1 MVDPRVSELS
11 ALSELAQRSPNF
23 GFLLNHEPVLVG
35 YGAAAEAL
43 VFTDPNTSMIKARQF
58 GEQLVA
64 ALVTTFGIRIPAGKD
79 TQHKRLKVLLDQGVI
94 TRRVHSWFD
103 AVRDTGNKAVHEG
116 FAAQRDALLL
126 VRTCY
131 ELGAWFHRTLAQS
144 RDAPPFVPPQPP
156 PPTAPPRDRADAA
169 ALTELTDQLGSYHA
183 ELVEMRLRL
192 DEQASR
198 AAAEARARSEAE
210 AEILA
215 AVRGQSE
222 LHRLVAELST
232 RVEELGRDLAR
243 RAETPPRVAPVHRD
257 ALIAQA
263 QLASHPPLS
272 EAAVRRVIDRMLEQ
286 AGWVIQDTAT
296 TNLLA
301 VPGVAVREVTMATGR
316 ADYLLYVDGALV
328 GVIEAKREG
337 VSLIGAEQQS
347 DRYAA
352 GLTAGQ
358 RLAAWRTPL
367 PFRYE
372 STGVETRFTN
382 GLDPVPRSRRV
393 FAFHQP
399 ATIARWMREARANP
413 DAPTLRARLRRM
425 PALITEGLR
434 PNQVEAITGLEQS
447 LAADRPRAL
456 IQMATGAGKTY
467 TVVNASY
474 RLLKHAGARR
484 VLFLVDRNNL
494 GRQARAEF
502 SRFETPDGHAKFA
515 ELYTVQRLTSTTLL
529 DSASIVISTVQRLY
543 AMLRG
548 QELPGED
555 DDPEFDDYDMIDE
568 AVELDYNAAIPP
580 ETFDLIVVD
589 ECHRSIYGKWRAVL
603 EYFDAHLVGLTA
615 TPVAQTFGF
624 FHENLVSQYT
634 YRQAVADGV
643 NVDFEIMRIHTQV
656 GEHGGSIP
664 AHTPVR
670 IMDLHTR
677 RERYEQLDTAL
688 DYRGEQIGRSV
699 MNPSQI
705 RTAIQAFSDGWR
717 AYFPRREHVPKTLI
731 FAKTDLHAD
740 EIVTAVREI
749 FGGGN
754 EFCTKIT
761 YRSADPEQALKDF
774 RTKPAMRVA
783 VTVDMIATGTDVRPL
798 ECVFFLRGVS
808 SATYFEQM
816 KGRGAR
822 TIDPDEF
829 QTVTP
834 DAPAKTKFLLV
845 DAVGVTD
852 SPLVEA
858 KPLQPASQ
866 RQVSLQKLL
875 GKAASHTI
883 NTDEAAAL
891 SARLAALNSQIT
903 DAERAELADVGGR
916 SLHQIAHDLAEAT
929 DEDAQE
935 AARLTGGA
943 AAQHQLVVR
952 AVAPLADPE
961 FRTRILSIRRKYDL
975 PFDEHTQDVLLSV
988 EARTLDRDGARQTVE
1003 DWRAYLE
1010 ENQDVTAALRIAFSD
1025 PRRDPRAVY
1034 AQLADLARQI
1044 ERPPHQW
1051 TPTLL
1056 WDAYRKLGIARG
1068 NGGHKGVP
1076 ELVNILRYE
1085 LGLDAELRPYRS
1097 LVEQRLTNW
1106 LARQEQAGRRFT
1118 GDQRWFIDRIAHVI
1132 ASRLH
1137 VAEDT
1142 LDDPPFT
1149 EYGGADGFC
1158 QAFGDED
1165 HARALLTELNKELP
1179 A

>member
-1 MVDPRVSELS
+1 MTVDPRLE
-11 ALSELAQRSPNF
+11 ELAQRSPNF
-23 GFLLNHEPVLVG
+23 GFLLAHEAVLVG
-35 YGAAAEAL
+35 YGAAAESM
-43 VFTDPNTSMIKARQF
+43 VFADPNTSMIKARQF

-79 TQHKRLKVLLDQGVI
+79 SQHKRLKVLLDQGVI
-94 TRRVHSWFD
+94 NKRVHSWFD
-103 AVRDTGNKAVHEG
+103 AVRDTGNKAAHEG
-116 FAAQRDALLL
+116 FAAQRDALRL

-131 ELGAWFHRTLAQS
+131 DLGAWFHRTVTQS
-144 RDAPPFVPPQPP
+144 REAPPFVPPQPP
-156 PPTAPPRDRADAA
+156 GPAATPRDQADAV
-169 ALTELTDQLGSYHA
+169 ALTELTGQLGTYHA

-192 DEQASR
+192 DEQASL
-198 AAAEARARSEAE
+198 AAAEAQARRAAE

-215 AVRGQSE
+215 AVRGQGD
-222 LHRLVAELST
+222 LHQLVSELST
-232 RVEELGRDLAR
+232 RVEELSRDLTR
-243 RAETPPRVAPVHRD
+243 RAEAPPRLDAARRD
-257 ALIAQA
+257 ALVEQA
-263 QLASHPPLS
+263 QIASRPPLS
-272 EAAVRRVIDRMLEQ
+272 EVQVRRVIDRMLVQ
-286 AGWVIQDTAT
+286 AGWLVQDVAT
-296 TNLLA
+296 TNLQVA
-301 VPGVAVREVTMATGR
+301 TGVAVREVSMARGR
-316 ADYLLYVDGALV
+316 ADYLLYVDGGLV

-352 GLTAGQ
+352 GLTTGQ
-358 RLAAWRTPL
+358 QLAAWRMPL

-399 ATIARWMREARANP
+399 TTVARWMREAQAYP
-413 DAPTLRARLRRM
+413 QAPTLRARMRRM
-425 PALITEGLR
+425 PELITHGLR
-434 PNQVEAITGLEQS
+434 PNQIEAITGLEQS

-467 TVVNASY
+467 AVVNASY

-494 GRQARAEF
+494 GKQARAEYA
-502 SRFETPDGHAKFA
+502 RFETPDDFSKFA
-515 ELYTVQRLTSTTLL
+515 ELYNVQRLTSTTLL

-548 QELPGED
+548 EELPAED
-555 DDPEFDDYDMIDE
+555 ADPEFDDYDIDE
-568 AVELDYNAAIPP
+568 AVELEYNFAIPP

-603 EYFDAHLVGLTA
+603 EYFDAHIVGLTA

-634 YRQAVADGV
+634 YREAVADGV

-664 AHTPVR
+664 AHIPVR

-688 DYRGEQIGRSV
+688 DYRSEQIGRAV

-705 RTAIQAFSDGWR
+705 RTAIQAFADGWPE
-717 AYFPRREHVPKTLI
+717 YFPRRSHVPKTLI
-731 FAKTDLHAD
+731 FAKTDVHAD
-740 EIVTAVREI
+740 QIVTVVREI

-761 YRSADPEQALKDF
+761 YKSVDPEQALKDF
-774 RTKPAMRVA
+774 RTKASTRVA

-822 TIDPDEF
+822 TIDADEF

-834 DAPAKTKFLLV
+834 DAVGKTKFLLV

-858 KPLQPASQ
+858 KPLAPASQ

-875 GKAASHTI
+875 AKAASHSIT
-883 NTDEAAAL
+883 TDEAAAL
-891 SARLAALNSQIT
+891 SSRLAVLNDQIT
-903 DAERAELADVGGR
+903 EAERAELAAAGGR
-916 SLHQIAHDLAEAT
+916 SLHQVARDLAEAT
-929 DEDAQE
+929 DDDAQE
-935 AARLTGGA
+935 QARVAGGS
-943 AAQHQLVVR
+943 AAQHALVVQ

-961 FRTRILSIRRKYDL
+961 FRGRILSIRRKYDL
-975 PFDEHTQDVLLSV
+975 PFDEHTQDVLISV

-1010 ENQDVTAALRIAFSD
+1010 ENRDLTAALRVAFSE
-1025 PRRDPRAVY
+1025 PRRDPRTVY

-1051 TPTLL
+1051 TPALL

-1068 NGGHKGVP
+1068 NGGRKGVP
-1076 ELVNILRYE
+1076 ELVSILRYE
-1085 LGLDAELRPYRS
+1085 LGLRSELDPYHS
-1097 LVEQRLTNW
+1097 LVEERLANW
-1106 LARQEQAGRRFT
+1106 LARQEQAGLRFT
-1118 GDQRWFIDRIAHVI
+1118 VDQRWFIDRIAAVI

-1158 QAFGDED
+1158 QAFGDERR
-1165 HARALLTELNKELP
+1165 AAALLTELNKELP

>member
-1 MVDPRVSELS
+1 MTVDPRLE
-11 ALSELAQRSPNF
+11 ELAHRTPNF
-23 GFLLNHEPVLVG
+23 GFLLAHEAVLVG
-35 YGAAAEAL
+35 YGAAAESM

-58 GEQLVA
+58 GEQLVT
-64 ALVTTFGIRIPAGKD
+64 ALVTTFGIRIPAGKSS
-79 TQHKRLKVLLDQGVI
+79 QHKRLKVLLDQGVI
-94 TRRVHSWFD
+94 NNRVHSWFD
-103 AVRDTGNKAVHEG
+103 AVRDTGNKATHEG
-116 FAAQRDALLL
+116 FAAQRDALQL

-131 ELGAWFHRTLAQS
+131 DLGAWFHRTVTQD
-144 RDAPPFVPPQPP
+144 RQAPPFVPPQPP
-156 PPTAPPRDRADAA
+156 QPAAPPRDQADAV
-169 ALTELTDQLGSYHA
+169 ALTELKGQLDAYHA

-192 DEQASR
+192 GEQASR
-198 AAAEARARSEAE
+198 AAAEAQAQRAAQ

-215 AVRGQSE
+215 AIRGQGD
-222 LHRLVAELST
+222 LHRLVSELST
-232 RVEELGRDLAR
+232 KVEDLSQDLTQ
-243 RAETPPRVAPVHRD
+243 RAEAPPRLTAAHRD
-257 ALIAQA
+257 ALVEQA
-263 QLASHPPLS
+263 QIASQPPLS
-272 EAAVRRVIDRMLEQ
+272 EVQVRRVIDRILAQ
-286 AGWVIQDTAT
+286 AGWVVQDVAT
-296 TNLLA
+296 TNLQA
-301 VPGVAVREVTMATGR
+301 ATGVAVREVSMARGR
-316 ADYLLYVDGALV
+316 ADYLLYVEGALV

-352 GLTAGQ
+352 GLTTGQ
-358 RLAAWRTPL
+358 QLAAWRTPL

-382 GLDPVPRSRRV
+382 GLDPIPRSRRV

-399 ATIARWMREARANP
+399 TTIARWMREAEANP
-413 DAPTLRARLRRM
+413 QAPTLRSRLRRM
-425 PALITEGLR
+425 PELITHGLR
-434 PNQVEAITGLEQS
+434 PNQIEAIIGLEQS

-494 GRQARAEF
+494 GKQTRAEYA
-502 SRFETPDGHAKFA
+502 RFETPDDFSKFA
-515 ELYTVQRLTSTTLL
+515 ELYNVQRLTSRTLL

-548 QELPGED
+548 EELPGED
-555 DDPEFDDYDMIDE
+555 DDPEFDDYDINE
-568 AVELDYNAAIPP
+568 AVELEYNAAIPP
-580 ETFDLIVVD
+580 ETFDLVVVD

-603 EYFDAHLVGLTA
+603 EYFDAHIVGLTA

-656 GEHGGSIP
+656 SEHGGSIP

-688 DYRGEQIGRSV
+688 DYRGEQIGRAV

-705 RTAIQAFSDGWR
+705 RIAIQAFADGWPE
-717 AYFPRREHVPKTLI
+717 YFPHREHVPKTLI

-761 YRSADPEQALKDF
+761 YRSDDPEQALKDF
-774 RTKPAMRVA
+774 RTKASMRVA

-822 TIDPDEF
+822 TIDADEF

-834 DAPAKTKFLLV
+834 DAAAKTKFLLV

-852 SPLVEA
+852 SPLVET
-858 KPLQPASQ
+858 KPLAPASQ

-875 GKAASHTI
+875 AKAASHSITT
-883 NTDEAAAL
+883 NEAAAL
-891 SARLAALNSQIT
+891 SARLAALNGQIT
-903 DAERAELADVGGR
+903 EAERAELAGVGGR
-916 SLHQIAHDLAEAT
+916 SLHQIARDLAEAT
-929 DEDAQE
+929 DDDAQE
-935 AARLTGGA
+935 QARVAGGS
-943 AAQHQLVVR
+943 AAQHALVVD
-952 AVAPLADPE
+952 AAAPLADPE
-961 FRTRILSIRRKYDL
+961 FRARILSIRRKYDL
-975 PFDEHTQDVLLSV
+975 PFDEHSHDVLISV
-988 EARTLDRDGARQTVE
+988 EARTLDRDGAQQTVE
-1003 DWRAYLE
+1003 DWRAY
-1010 ENQDVTAALRIAFSD
+1010 
-1025 PRRDPRAVY
+1025 
-1034 AQLADLARQI
+1034 
-1044 ERPPHQW
+1044 
-1051 TPTLL
+1051 
-1056 WDAYRKLGIARG
+1056 
-1068 NGGHKGVP
+1068 P
-1076 ELVNILRYE
+1076 E
-1085 LGLDAELRPYRS
+1085 
-1097 LVEQRLTNW
+1097 
-1106 LARQEQAGRRFT
+1106 
-1118 GDQRWFIDRIAHVI
+1118 
-1132 ASRLH
+1132 
-1137 VAEDT
+1137 
-1142 LDDPPFT
+1142 
-1149 EYGGADGFC
+1149 
-1158 QAFGDED
+1158 
-1165 HARALLTELNKELP
+1165 
-1179 A
+1179 

>member
-1 MVDPRVSELS
+1 MTVDLRLG
-11 ALSELAQRSPNF
+11 ELARRTPNF
-23 GFLLNHEPVLVG
+23 GFLLAHEPVLVG
-35 YGAAAEAL
+35 YGAAAESL

-58 GEQLVA
+58 GEQVVT
-64 ALVTTFGIRIPAGKD
+64 ALVTTFGIRIPRDKD

-94 TRRVHSWFD
+94 NKRVHSWFD
-103 AVRDTGNKAVHEG
+103 AVRDTGNRAVHEG
-116 FAAQRDALLL
+116 FAAQRDALLIL
-126 VRTCY
+126 RACY
-131 ELGAWFHRTLAQS
+131 ELGAWFHRTVTQS
-144 RDAPPFVPPQPP
+144 REAPPFVPPQPP
-156 PPTAPPRDRADAA
+156 QDAAPPRDPADATA
-169 ALTELTDQLGSYHA
+169 STELKDQLDAYHT

-192 DEQASR
+192 DEQTVTAV
-198 AAAEARARSEAE
+198 AEAQAQREAA

-215 AVRGQSE
+215 AVRGQDD
-222 LHRLVAELST
+222 LHRLVSELSS

-243 RAETPPRVAPVHRD
+243 RAESPPKLNAARRD
-257 ALIAQA
+257 ALVEQA
-263 QLASHPPLS
+263 QIASRPALS
-272 EAAVRRVIDRMLEQ
+272 ERQVRRVIDRMLGQ
-286 AGWVIQDTAT
+286 AGWVVQDVAT
-296 TNLLA
+296 TNLQA
-301 VPGVAVREVTMATGR
+301 AAGVAIREVTMARGR

-337 VSLIGAEQQS
+337 GGLIGVERQS
-347 DRYAA
+347 DRYAS
-352 GLTAGQ
+352 GLTTGQ
-358 RLAAWRTPL
+358 QLAAWRTPL

-393 FAFHQP
+393 FSFHRP
-399 ATIARWMREARANP
+399 TTIARWMREAETNP
-413 DAPTLRARLRRM
+413 QAPTLRARLREM
-425 PALITEGLR
+425 PELITDGLR

-447 LAADRPRAL
+447 LAEDRPRAL

-467 TVVNASY
+467 TVVSASY
-474 RLLKHAGARR
+474 RLLKHAGARK

-494 GRQARAEF
+494 GRQAKAEYT
-502 SRFETPDGHAKFA
+502 RFETPDDHAKFA
-515 ELYTVQRLTSTTLL
+515 ELYNVQRLTSTTLL
-529 DSASIVISTVQRLY
+529 ESASIVISTVQRLY

-548 QELPGED
+548 EELPPEE
-555 DDPEFDDYDMIDE
+555 DDPEFDDYDIDE
-568 AVELDYNAAIPP
+568 AVELEYNATLPP

-615 TPVAQTFGF
+615 TPVAQTYGF

-643 NVDFEIMRIHTQV
+643 NVDFEIMRPRTQV

-664 AHTPVR
+664 ANTPVR

-688 DYRGEQIGRSV
+688 DYRGDQIGRSV

-705 RTAIQAFSDGWR
+705 RVVIQAFADGWR
-717 AYFPRREHVPKTLI
+717 EYFPRREHVPKTLI
-731 FAKTDLHAD
+731 FAKTDVHAD
-740 EIVTAVREI
+740 QIVDAVREI
-749 FGGGN
+749 FHAGN

-761 YRSADPEQALKDF
+761 YKSDNPEQALKDF
-774 RTKPAMRVA
+774 RTKASMRVA

-808 SATYFEQM
+808 SSTYFEQM

-822 TIDPDEF
+822 TIDADEF

-834 DAPAKTKFLLV
+834 DAAVKTKFLLV

-852 SPLVEA
+852 SLLVEA

-875 GKAASHTI
+875 GKAANHTI
-883 NTDEAAAL
+883 STDEAAAL
-891 SARLAALNSQIT
+891 SARLAALNGQIT
-903 DAERAELADVGGR
+903 EAERAELATVGGR
-916 SLHQIAHDLAEAT
+916 SVHQIARDLAGAT

-935 AARLTGGA
+935 AARVAGGA
-943 AAQHQLVVR
+943 AAQHALVVE
-952 AVAPLADPE
+952 AVVPLADVE
-961 FRTRILSIRRKYDL
+961 FRARIVSIRRKYDL

-988 EARTLDRDGARQTVE
+988 EARTLDRDGAQQTVE

-1010 ENQDVTAALRIAFSD
+1010 ENRDLTAALRVAFSD

-1034 AQLADLARQI
+1034 AQLADLAQQV

-1051 TPTLL
+1051 TPALL
-1056 WDAYRKLGIARG
+1056 WDAYRKLGIASG

-1076 ELVNILRYE
+1076 ELVSILRYE
-1085 LGLDAELRPYRS
+1085 LGLDSGLHPYRS
-1097 LVEQRLTNW
+1097 VIEERLANW
-1106 LARQEQAGRRFT
+1106 LTRQEQAGRRFT
-1118 GDQRWFIDRIAHVI
+1118 GDQRWFIDHIAAAI

-1137 VAEDT
+1137 VSEDV

-1158 QAFGDED
+1158 QAFGDDER
-1165 HARALLTELNKELP
+1165 ARSLLTELNKELP

>member
-1 MVDPRVSELS
+1 MTADPRLE
-11 ALSELAQRSPNF
+11 ELAQRSPNF
-23 GFLLNHEPVLVG
+23 GFLLAHEAVLVG
-35 YGAAAEAL
+35 YGAAAESM

-64 ALVTTFGIRIPAGKD
+64 ALVTTFGIRIPAGQG

-94 TRRVHSWFD
+94 NKRVHSWFD
-103 AVRDTGNKAVHEG
+103 AVRDTGNKAAHEG
-116 FAAQRDALLL
+116 FAAQRDALRL

-131 ELGAWFHRTLAQS
+131 DLGAWFHRTVTQS
-144 RDAPPFVPPQPP
+144 REAPPFVPPQPP
-156 PPTAPPRDRADAA
+156 GPAATPRDQADAV
-169 ALTELTDQLGSYHA
+169 ALTELTGQLGTYHA

-192 DEQASR
+192 DEQASL
-198 AAAEARARSEAE
+198 AAAEAQARRAAE

-215 AVRGQSE
+215 AVRGQGD
-222 LHRLVAELST
+222 LHQLVSELST
-232 RVEELGRDLAR
+232 RVEELSRDLTQ
-243 RAETPPRVAPVHRD
+243 RAEAPPRLDAARRD
-257 ALIAQA
+257 ALVEQA
-263 QLASHPPLS
+263 QIASRPPLS
-272 EAAVRRVIDRMLEQ
+272 EVQVRRVIDRMLAQ
-286 AGWVIQDTAT
+286 AGWVVQDVAT
-296 TNLLA
+296 TNLQVA
-301 VPGVAVREVTMATGR
+301 TGIAVREVSMARGR
-316 ADYLLYVDGALV
+316 ADYLLYVDGGLV

-352 GLTAGQ
+352 GLTTGQ
-358 RLAAWRTPL
+358 QLAAWRTPL

-372 STGVETRFTN
+372 SSGVETRFTN

-399 ATIARWMREARANP
+399 TTVARWMREAQAYP
-413 DAPTLRARLRRM
+413 QAPTLRARLRRM
-425 PALITEGLR
+425 PELITHGLR
-434 PNQVEAITGLEQS
+434 PNQIEAITGLEQS

-467 TVVNASY
+467 AVVNASY

-494 GRQARAEF
+494 GKQARAEYA
-502 SRFETPDGHAKFA
+502 RFETPDDFSKFA
-515 ELYTVQRLTSTTLL
+515 ELYNVQRLTSTTLL

-548 QELPGED
+548 EELPAED
-555 DDPEFDDYDMIDE
+555 ADPEFDDYDIDE
-568 AVELDYNAAIPP
+568 AVELDYNAAVPP

-603 EYFDAHLVGLTA
+603 EYFDAHIVGLTA

-634 YRQAVADGV
+634 YRAAVADGV

-688 DYRGEQIGRSV
+688 DYSGEQIGRAV

-705 RTAIQAFSDGWR
+705 RTAIQAFAEGWPE
-717 AYFPRREHVPKTLI
+717 YFPQREHVPKTLI

-740 EIVTAVREI
+740 EIVLAVREI

-761 YRSADPEQALKDF
+761 YRSDDPEQALKDF
-774 RTKPAMRVA
+774 RTKASTRIA

-822 TIDPDEF
+822 TIDADEF

-834 DAPAKTKFLLV
+834 DAVGKTKFLLV

-858 KPLQPASQ
+858 KPLAPASQ

-875 GKAASHTI
+875 AKAASHSIT
-883 NTDEAAAL
+883 TDEAAAL
-891 SARLAALNSQIT
+891 SSRLAVLNGQIT
-903 DAERAELADVGGR
+903 EAERAELAAAGGR
-916 SLHQIAHDLAEAT
+916 SLHQIARDLTEAT
-929 DEDAQE
+929 DDDAQE
-935 AARLTGGA
+935 QARVAGGS
-943 AAQHQLVVR
+943 AAQHALVVQ

-961 FRTRILSIRRKYDL
+961 FRGRILSIRRKYDL
-975 PFDEHTQDVLLSV
+975 PFDEHTQDVLISV

-1010 ENQDVTAALRIAFSD
+1010 ENRDLTAALRVAFSD
-1025 PRRDPRAVY
+1025 PRRDPRTVY
-1034 AQLADLARQI
+1034 ARLADLARQI

-1051 TPTLL
+1051 TPALL

-1068 NGGHKGVP
+1068 NGGRKGVP
-1076 ELVNILRYE
+1076 ELVSILRYE
-1085 LGLDAELRPYRS
+1085 LGLRSELDPYHS
-1097 LVEQRLTNW
+1097 LVEERLANW
-1106 LARQEQAGRRFT
+1106 LARQEQAGLRFT
-1118 GDQRWFIDRIAHVI
+1118 VDQRWFIDRIAAVI

-1158 QAFGDED
+1158 QAFGDERR
-1165 HARALLTELNKELP
+1165 AAALLTELNKELP

>member
-1 MVDPRVSELS
+1 M
-11 ALSELAQRSPNF
+11 
-23 GFLLNHEPVLVG
+23 
-35 YGAAAEAL
+35 
-43 VFTDPNTSMIKARQF
+43 
-58 GEQLVA
+58 
-64 ALVTTFGIRIPAGKD
+64 
-79 TQHKRLKVLLDQGVI
+79 LLDQGVI
-94 TRRVHSWFD
+94 NKRVHAWFD

-116 FAAQRDALLL
+116 FAAQRDALRL

-131 ELGAWFHRTLAQS
+131 DLGSWFHRTMTQS
-144 RDAPPFVPPQPP
+144 RQAPPFVPPQPP
-156 PPTAPPRDRADAA
+156 QPAVPPRDQADAL
-169 ALTELTDQLGSYHA
+169 ALTELNGQLGAYHA
-183 ELVEMRLRL
+183 ELIEMRLRL

-198 AAAEARARSEAE
+198 AAAEAQARQEAE

-215 AVRGQSE
+215 AVRGQGD
-222 LHRLVAELST
+222 LHRLVSELTT
-232 RVEELGRDLAR
+232 RVEELSRDLAR
-243 RAETPPRVAPVHRD
+243 RAETPPQLDPARRD
-257 ALIAQA
+257 ALVAQA
-263 QLASHPPLS
+263 QIASHPPLS
-272 EAAVRRVIDRMLEQ
+272 EVQVRRVIDRMLAQ
-286 AGWVIQDTAT
+286 AGWVVQDVAT

-301 VPGVAVREVTMATGR
+301 AMGVAVREVSMARGR
-316 ADYLLYVDGALV
+316 ADYLLYVEGALV

-337 VSLIGAEQQS
+337 VSVIGAEQQS
-347 DRYAA
+347 GRYAME
-352 GLTAGQ
+352 LTAGQ

-382 GLDPVPRSRRV
+382 GLDPLPRSRRV
-393 FAFHQP
+393 FSFHQP
-399 ATIARWMREARANP
+399 ATIARWMREAQANP
-413 DAPTLRARLRRM
+413 QAPTVRARLRRM
-425 PALITEGLR
+425 PELITHGLR

-474 RLLKHAGARR
+474 RLLKYAGARR

-494 GRQARAEF
+494 GKQARAEYA
-502 SRFETPDGHAKFA
+502 RFETPDDFSKFA
-515 ELYTVQRLTSTTLL
+515 ELYNVQRLTSTTLL
-529 DSASIVISTVQRLY
+529 ESASIVISTVQRLY

-548 QELPGED
+548 QELPPED
-555 DDPEFDDYDMIDE
+555 DDPELDNYDINE
-568 AVELDYNAAIPP
+568 AVEIEYNAAVPP

-603 EYFDAHLVGLTA
+603 EYFDAHIVGLTA

-634 YRQAVADGV
+634 HRQAVADGV
-643 NVDFEIMRIHTQV
+643 NVDFEIMRIGTQV

-688 DYRGEQIGRSV
+688 DYRGEQIGRAV

-705 RTAIQAFSDGWR
+705 RTAIQAFADGWR
-717 AYFPRREHVPKTLI
+717 KHFPRREHVPKTLI
-731 FAKTDLHAD
+731 FAKTDVHAD

-761 YRSADPEQALKDF
+761 YRSDDPEQALKDF
-774 RTKPAMRVA
+774 RTKASMRVA

-822 TIDPDEF
+822 TVDADEF

-834 DAPAKTKFLLV
+834 DAVAKTKFLLV

-852 SPLVEA
+852 SPLVET
-858 KPLQPASQ
+858 KPLQPISQ
-866 RQVSLQKLL
+866 RRASLQQLL
-875 GKAASHTI
+875 AKAASHSIT
-883 NTDEAAAL
+883 TDEAAAL
-891 SARLAALNSQIT
+891 SAQLAALNGQIT
-903 DAERAELADVGGR
+903 EAERAELAAAGGR
-916 SLHQIAHDLAEAT
+916 SLHQIARTLADVT

-935 AARLTGGA
+935 AARLAGGA
-943 AAQHQLVVR
+943 AAQHALVVS

-961 FRTRILSIRRKYDL
+961 FRARILSIRRKYDL
-975 PFDEHTQDVLLSV
+975 PFDEHTQDVLLFV

-1010 ENQDVTAALRIAFSD
+1010 ENRDLTTALQVAFSD
-1025 PRRDPRAVY
+1025 PRRDPRAMY

-1051 TPTLL
+1051 TPALL
-1056 WDAYRKLGIARG
+1056 WDAYRKLGIAGG

-1076 ELVNILRYE
+1076 ELVAILRYE
-1085 LGLDAELRPYRS
+1085 LGLDSELHAYRS
-1097 LVEQRLTNW
+1097 VIEKRLANW

-1118 GDQRWFIDRIAHVI
+1118 IDQRWFIDRIAAVI

-1137 VAEDT
+1137 VTEDT

-1158 QAFGDED
+1158 QAFGNDER
-1165 HARALLTELNKELP
+1165 AAALLAELNKELP

>member
-1 MVDPRVSELS
+1 VTVDPRL
-11 ALSELAQRSPNF
+11 AELAQRTPNF
-23 GFLLNHEPVLVG
+23 GFLLAHEAVLVG
-35 YGAAAEAL
+35 YGAAAESM

-58 GEQLVA
+58 GEQLVTV
-64 ALVTTFGIRIPAGKD
+64 LVTTFGIRIPAGQG
-79 TQHKRLKVLLDQGVI
+79 TQHRRLKVLLDQGVI
-94 TRRVHSWFD
+94 NKRVHSWFD
-103 AVRDTGNKAVHEG
+103 AVRDTGNKAAHEG
-116 FAAQRDALLL
+116 FAAQRDALRL

-131 ELGAWFHRTLAQS
+131 DLGAWFHRTVTQA
-144 RDAPPFVPPQPP
+144 REAPPFVSPQPP
-156 PPTAPPRDRADAA
+156 RPAAAPRDQADAV
-169 ALTELTDQLGSYHA
+169 ALTELKGQLGTYHA
-183 ELVEMRLRL
+183 ELIEMRLRL
-192 DEQASR
+192 DEQASL
-198 AAAEARARSEAE
+198 ATAEAQARRDAE

-215 AVRGQSE
+215 AIRGQGD
-222 LHRLVAELST
+222 LHRLVSELST
-232 RVEELGRDLAR
+232 KVEELSRDLTQ
-243 RAETPPRVAPVHRD
+243 RAEAPPRLDAARRD
-257 ALIAQA
+257 ALVEQA
-263 QLASHPPLS
+263 QIASRPPLS
-272 EAAVRRVIDRMLEQ
+272 EVQVRRVIDRLLAQ
-286 AGWVIQDTAT
+286 AGWVVQDVAT
-296 TNLLA
+296 TNLQVA
-301 VPGVAVREVTMATGR
+301 TGIAVREVSMARGR
-316 ADYLLYVDGALV
+316 ADYLLYVEGALV

-352 GLTAGQ
+352 GLTTGQ
-358 RLAAWRTPL
+358 QLAAWHTPL

-399 ATIARWMREARANP
+399 TTIARWMREAQAYP
-413 DAPTLRARLRRM
+413 QAPTLRARLRRM
-425 PALITEGLR
+425 PELITHGLR
-434 PNQVEAITGLEQS
+434 PNQIEAITGLEQS

-467 TVVNASY
+467 AVVNASY
-474 RLLKHAGARR
+474 RLLKHAGAWR

-494 GRQARAEF
+494 GKQARAEYA
-502 SRFETPDGHAKFA
+502 RFETPDDFSKFA
-515 ELYTVQRLTSTTLL
+515 ELYNVQRLTSTTLL
-529 DSASIVISTVQRLY
+529 ESASIVISTVQRLY

-548 QELPGED
+548 EELPPED
-555 DDPEFDDYDMIDE
+555 DDPKFDDYDINE
-568 AVELDYNAAIPP
+568 AVELEYNAAIPP
-580 ETFDLIVVD
+580 ETFDLVIVD

-603 EYFDAHLVGLTA
+603 EYFDAHIVGLTA

-634 YRQAVADGV
+634 YREAVADGV
-643 NVDFEIMRIHTQV
+643 NVDFEIMRIHTQA

-670 IMDLHTR
+670 IMDLRTR

-688 DYRGEQIGRSV
+688 DYRGEQIGRAV

-705 RTAIQAFSDGWR
+705 RTAIQAFADGWPE
-717 AYFPRREHVPKTLI
+717 YFPHRLYVPKTLI
-731 FAKTDLHAD
+731 FAKTDVHAE
-740 EIVTAVREI
+740 EIVKAVREI

-761 YRSADPEQALKDF
+761 YRSDDPEQALKDF
-774 RTKPAMRVA
+774 RTKASMRVA

-808 SATYFEQM
+808 SSTYFEQM

-822 TIDPDEF
+822 TIDADEF

-834 DAPAKTKFLLV
+834 DAAGKTKFLLV

-858 KPLQPASQ
+858 KPLAPASQ

-875 GKAASHTI
+875 AKAASHSIT
-883 NTDEAAAL
+883 TDEAAAL
-891 SARLAALNSQIT
+891 SARLAALNGQIT
-903 DAERAELADVGGR
+903 EAERAELAAAGGR
-916 SLHQIAHDLAEAT
+916 SLHQIARDLAEAT

-935 AARLTGGA
+935 QARVAGGF
-943 AAQHQLVVR
+943 AAQHALVVG

-961 FRTRILSIRRKYDL
+961 FRARILSIRRKYDL
-975 PFDEHTQDVLLSV
+975 PFDEHTQDVLISV

-1010 ENQDVTAALRIAFSD
+1010 ENRDLTAALRVAFSD
-1025 PRRDPRAVY
+1025 PRRDPRTVY

-1051 TPTLL
+1051 TPALL

-1068 NGGHKGVP
+1068 NGGRKGVP
-1076 ELVNILRYE
+1076 ELVSILRYE
-1085 LGLDAELRPYRS
+1085 LGLVPELHAYRS
-1097 LVEQRLTNW
+1097 LVEERLANW

-1118 GDQRWFIDRIAHVI
+1118 VDQRWFIDRIANVI

-1149 EYGGADGFC
+1149 HNGGADGFC
-1158 QAFGDED
+1158 QAFGDERR
-1165 HARALLTELNKELP
+1165 AAALLTELNKELP

>member
-1 MVDPRVSELS
+1 MTVDPRL
-11 ALSELAQRSPNF
+11 AELAQRTPNF
-23 GFLLNHEPVLVG
+23 GFLLEHEAVLVG
-35 YGAAAEAL
+35 YGAAAESMI
-43 VFTDPNTSMIKARQF
+43 FTDPNTSMIKARQF
-58 GEQLVA
+58 GEQLVT
-64 ALVTTFGIRIPAGKD
+64 ALVATFSIRIPAGQS

-94 TRRVHSWFD
+94 NQRVHTWFD
-103 AVRDTGNKAVHEG
+103 AVRDTGNKAVHDG
-116 FAAQRDALLL
+116 FAAQRDALQL

-131 ELGAWFHRTLAQS
+131 DLGAWFHRTVTQS
-144 RDAPPFVPPQPP
+144 RDAPPFVSPQPP
-156 PPTAPPRDRADAA
+156 ARTAPPRDQADAV
-169 ALTELTDQLGSYHA
+169 ALTELNDQLGSYHA
-183 ELVEMRLRL
+183 ELIEMRLRL
-192 DEQASR
+192 DEQASL
-198 AAAEARARSEAE
+198 AAAEAQARRDAE

-215 AVRGQSE
+215 AVRGQGD
-222 LHRLVAELST
+222 LHRLVSELSSK
-232 RVEELGRDLAR
+232 VEELGRDLTQ
-243 RAETPPRVAPVHRD
+243 RAETPPRLDPARRD
-257 ALIAQA
+257 AMVEQA
-263 QLASHPPLS
+263 QIASRPPLS
-272 EAAVRRVIDRMLEQ
+272 EVQVRRVIDRMLAQ
-286 AGWVIQDTAT
+286 AGWVVQDVAT
-296 TNLLA
+296 TNLQVA
-301 VPGVAVREVTMATGR
+301 MGVAVREVTMARGR

-347 DRYAA
+347 DRYAV
-352 GLTAGQ
+352 GLTTQ
-358 RLAAWRTPL
+358 QQVAAWHTPL

-399 ATIARWMREARANP
+399 VTIARWIREANANP
-413 DAPTLRARLRRM
+413 QAPTLRSRLGQM
-425 PALITEGLR
+425 PELITHGLR
-434 PNQVEAITGLEQS
+434 PNQIEAITGLEES

-494 GRQARAEF
+494 GKQARAEYA
-502 SRFETPDGHAKFA
+502 RFETPDDFSKFA
-515 ELYTVQRLTSTTLL
+515 ELYNVQRLTSTTLL
-529 DSASIVISTVQRLY
+529 DSASVVISTVQRLY

-548 QELPGED
+548 QELPAD
-555 DDPEFDDYDMIDE
+555 DGDPEFDDYDSINE
-568 AVELDYNAAIPP
+568 AVELEYNAAIPP

-603 EYFDAHLVGLTA
+603 EYFDAHIVGLTA

-634 YRQAVADGV
+634 SRQAVADGV
-643 NVDFEIMRIHTQV
+643 NVDFQIMRISTQV

-664 AHTPVR
+664 AHIPVR
-670 IMDLHTR
+670 VMDLHTR

-688 DYRGEQIGRSV
+688 DYRGDQIGRAV

-705 RTAIQAFSDGWR
+705 RIAIQAFADGWPE
-717 AYFPRREHVPKTLI
+717 YFPHREHVPKTLI

-740 EIVTAVREI
+740 QIVIAVREI

-761 YRSADPEQALKDF
+761 YRSDDPEQALKDF
-774 RTKPAMRVA
+774 RTKASTRVA

-822 TIDPDEF
+822 TVDADEF

-834 DAPAKTKFLLV
+834 DAAAKTKFLLV

-875 GKAASHTI
+875 AKAASHGIT
-883 NTDEAAAL
+883 TDEAAAL
-891 SARLAALNSQIT
+891 SARLSALNGQIT
-903 DAERAELADVGGR
+903 ESEREELAAAGGR
-916 SLHQIAHDLAEAT
+916 SLHQLAKDLAEAT
-929 DEDAQE
+929 DDDAQE
-935 AARLTGGA
+935 QARLDGGA
-943 AAQHQLVVR
+943 AAQHALVVE
-952 AVAPLADPE
+952 AVAPLADPD
-961 FRTRILSIRRKYDL
+961 FRARILSIRRKYDL
-975 PFDEHTQDVLLSV
+975 PFDEHTHDVLISV
-988 EARTLDRDGARQTVE
+988 EARTLDRDGAHQTVE

-1010 ENQDVTAALRIAFSD
+1010 ENRDLTTALRVAFSE
-1025 PRRDPRAVY
+1025 PRRDPGAIY
-1034 AQLADLARQI
+1034 AQLTDLARQI

-1051 TPTLL
+1051 TPAVL
-1056 WDAYRKLGIARG
+1056 WDAYRKLGIAHG
-1068 NGGHKGVP
+1068 NGGRKGVP
-1076 ELVNILRYE
+1076 ELISILRYE
-1085 LGLDAELRPYRS
+1085 LGLRSEVEPYHS
-1097 LVEQRLTNW
+1097 LVEQQLANW
-1106 LARQEQAGRRFT
+1106 LARQEQAGVRFT
-1118 GDQRWFIDRIAHVI
+1118 VDQRWFIDRIANVI

-1137 VAEDT
+1137 VDEEA

-1149 EYGGADGFC
+1149 QNGGADGFC

-1165 HARALLTELNKELP
+1165 RAAALLAELNKELP